1 MARPDFR
8 AAAARRLAEE
18 HELSPAI
25 VSLLSPDP
33 KRQAQVRTIA
43 LDHIRGEERRTRREN
58 HPDAP
63 MPRDGTPCFDLAT
76 DDLDRAEQ
84 VVAVGFD
91 HLAHELGSGR
101 ATENVR
107 SELADLERALA
118 SVDALAA
125 RLAARAAYGRA
136 A

>member
-1 MARPDFR
+1 M
-8 AAAARRLAEE
+8 RRL
-18 HELSPAI
+18 
-25 VSLLSPDP
+25 
-33 KRQAQVRTIA
+33 IA
-43 LDHIRGEERRTRREN
+43 SFLH
-58 HPDAP
+58 
-63 MPRDGTPCFDLAT
+63 
-76 DDLDRAEQ
+76 
-84 VVAVGFD
+84 

-107 SELADLERALA
+107 SDLADLERALA